1 MSKFDDQPNKTKS
14 AAASPQLQPI
24 QLDET
29 IVAGRKQNIER
40 SLKNMFES
48 LPNVHFFDL
57 EGEDDDLEEN
67 DFDLDEFE
75 HKIQKILNVKKIDV
89 SEKTLKKYLEFLK
102 KNIKMPCNLTGQEEF
117 VWEEEFVFGR
127 GNKKEYE
134 KLKKIR
140 PSYSDVFKLL
150 RFEDLISEEVG
161 ILVEVQ
167 RVSDG
172 KNFTL
177 PVADLEA
184 TEEDSPN
191 RDLLDDYAIW
201 FFNYD

>member
-14 AAASPQLQPI
+14 SAASPQLQPI

-40 SLKNMFES
+40 SLKNIFES

-67 DFDLDEFE
+67 NFDLDEFE
-75 HKIQKILNVKKIDV
+75 HKIQKILNVKNIDV

-172 KNFTL
+172 KKFTL

>member
-40 SLKNMFES
+40 SLKNIFES

-67 DFDLDEFE
+67 NFDLDEFE
-75 HKIQKILNVKKIDV
+75 HKIQKILNVKNIDV

-172 KNFTL
+172 KKFTL

>member
-1 MSKFDDQPNKTKS
+1 MSKFDDRPNKTKS

-40 SLKNMFES
+40 SLKNIFES

-67 DFDLDEFE
+67 NFDLDEFE
-75 HKIQKILNVKKIDV
+75 HKIQKILNVKNIDV

>member
-1 MSKFDDQPNKTKS
+1 MSKFDDKPNKTKS
-14 AAASPQLQPI
+14 SAASPQLQPI

-48 LPNVHFFDL
+48 LPNFHFFDL
-57 EGEDDDLEEN
+57 EDEDEDLEEN
-67 DFDLDEFE
+67 NFDLDEFE
-75 HKIQKILNVKKIDV
+75 HKVQKILNVKNIDV
-89 SEKTLKKYLEFLK
+89 SEKSLKKYLEFLK

-184 TEEDSPN
+184 TEENSPN
-191 RDLLDDYAIW
+191 RDLFDDYAIW